1 MFDIGFLELALLGVV
16 ALLVLGPE
24 RLPTAAK
31 TAGLWIGRARKMV
44 GELTREVD
52 RQLKTEEI
60 KQRLSKEGDE
70 LGIEKIQ
77 KTVDDALVEANKFKH
92 LVDQPVDTNSKQGR
106 ATERKP
112 AAAADSPTP
121 AIKSSEDSSGQS
133 VTPGTSNTSP
143 DSTSLQKSD

>member
-1 MFDIGFLELALLGVV
+1 MFDIGFLELALIGIV

-31 TAGLWIGRARKMV
+31 TAGVWIGRARKMV

-60 KQRLSKEGDE
+60 RQRLNKEGDE

-92 LVDQPVDTNSKQGR
+92 LVDKPADTIFKEGQ
-106 ATERKP
+106 ATERTTP
-112 AAAADSPTP
+112 AAADSPTQ
-121 AIKSSEDSSGQS
+121 AIKSSDDSSGQT
-133 VTPGTSNTSP
+133 VPPVRSNTAP
-143 DSTSLQKSD
+143 DSTSMQKSD